1 MMQIK
6 KLQELNKTLK
16 VDNERLQSENIAL
29 TNQFSKLRTLMV
41 QHEYERIKQEQEQDW
56 FYEQL
61 AKENDNL
68 KKLLLINHDFT
79 NDIEQRVRQIE
90 EEEKKRE
97 LTKFRLTKL
106 KEEAE
111 QRLKDNRIGEQL
123 KKLDSRSESDEHE
136 VEERDFDDEEEL
148 SPLSPEDPTEQN
160 SDTGMPMAV
169 QIMVNKRMEETEKYR
184 KKPRKDDQL
193 TSELNLSG
201 ESRNKKEPLNRTLGK
216 NLGNFKTLLDEDE
229 DGDEDDEYA
238 RREEQKFSHQ
248 LQSKL

>member
-79 NDIEQRVRQIE
+79 NDIE
-90 EEEKKRE
+90 
-97 LTKFRLTKL
+97 
-106 KEEAE
+106 
-111 QRLKDNRIGEQL
+111 
-123 KKLDSRSESDEHE
+123 
-136 VEERDFDDEEEL
+136 
-148 SPLSPEDPTEQN
+148 
-160 SDTGMPMAV
+160 
-169 QIMVNKRMEETEKYR
+169 
-184 KKPRKDDQL
+184 
-193 TSELNLSG
+193 
-201 ESRNKKEPLNRTLGK
+201 
-216 NLGNFKTLLDEDE
+216 
-229 DGDEDDEYA
+229 
-238 RREEQKFSHQ
+238 
-248 LQSKL
+248 